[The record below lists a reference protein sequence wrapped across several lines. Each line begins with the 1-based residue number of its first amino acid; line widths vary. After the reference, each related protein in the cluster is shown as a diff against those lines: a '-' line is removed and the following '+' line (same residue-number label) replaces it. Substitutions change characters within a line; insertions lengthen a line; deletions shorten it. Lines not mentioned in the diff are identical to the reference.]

1 MREIHLGIGVAGREF
16 DESLLHWVN
25 DGLMALFFF
34 LVGLEIKRE
43 VLTGELSA
51 PRDAALAVVAALGG
65 MVVPAGIYAAVNWG
79 GEGIAGWGVPVA
91 TDIAF
96 ALGVMALLGSR
107 VPLSLKVFLTA
118 LAIVDDLGAVLLI
131 AFFYTGEISL
141 PNLAAKSPAA
151 LASSEE
157 SSPTT
162 TLPGGHAPSPPRTTR
177 VGQTASRTTP
187 SATLPTS
194 RRLIVPSPRLPT
206 TTRSAPI
213 SPARSAISSAG
224 RLSRRWTAATCAPW
238 SSASRACSSM
248 SRSASRLR
256 RPTYSSISLC
266 EYA

>member
-1 MREIHLGIGVAGREF
+1 MSPFEEFARSESADGIILIAAALVAFVWANSPLAPAYSAMREIHLGISVAGREF

-34 LVGLEIKRE
+34 LVGLEMKRE

-51 PRDAALAVVAALGG
+51 PRDAALAVMAALGG

-141 PNLAAKSPAA
+141 SNLAVSFAA
-151 LASSEE
+151 LALALTYGRLGGRSLKAFALLGSSHG
-157 SSPTT
+157 SSCSSSACTQ
-162 TLPGGHAPSPPRTTR
+162 PSP
-177 VGQTASRTTP
+177 AFC
-187 SATLPTS
+187 
-194 RRLIVPSPRLPT
+194 
-206 TTRSAPI
+206 
-213 SPARSAISSAG
+213 
-224 RLSRRWTAATCAPW
+224 WPW
-238 SSASRACSSM
+238 
-248 SRSASRLR
+248 
-256 RPTYSSISLC
+256 
-266 EYA
+266 